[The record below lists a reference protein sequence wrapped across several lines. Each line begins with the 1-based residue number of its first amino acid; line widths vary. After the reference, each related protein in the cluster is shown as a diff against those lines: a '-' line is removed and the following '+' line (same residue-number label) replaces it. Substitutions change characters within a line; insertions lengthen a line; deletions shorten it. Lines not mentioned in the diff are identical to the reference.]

1 MPPPPPTKEDRVIGT
16 RPVRP
21 DGADKV
27 TGRAQFGADIRL
39 PGMLYGRIKR
49 SPHAHAI
56 IKKIDSSRALALPG
70 VKGVTTAGDPLQPR
84 DVDYEVLP
92 PVLDVREAMAEG
104 APILHDDLRTRDPL
118 AQAPPDKAT
127 NIASHM
133 QFKRGDV
140 EQGFAEAGVIME
152 REDTR
157 SRYHHG

>member
-1 MPPPPPTKEDRVIGT
+1 MTTTAPTKEYRVIGT

-70 VKGVTTAGDPLQPR
+70 VKGVITAADFPT
-84 DVDYEVLP
+84 P
-92 PVLDVREAMAEG
+92 PPGMTGGGGGG
-104 APILHDDLRTRDPL
+104 APRGLPAHPARLL
-118 AQAPPDKAT
+118 GPP
-127 NIASHM
+127 
-133 QFKRGDV
+133 
-140 EQGFAEAGVIME
+140 QG
-152 REDTR
+152 R
-157 SRYHHG
+157 S